1 MSLCGEIGFFSITS
15 NQIFM
20 ISYSSNRS
28 IHNDTV
34 VPTVFQALYHE
45 FCIIIIFKPGFV
57 KLQILTTSLL
67 YFALSDF
74 LLLRDFICH
83 PFYLLLSF
91 SPFFLQCKYLR
102 FDQYFTKSVICLL
115 IQNGIAM
122 WSTKSSSVVIDLSL
136 LSFNLMHRA
145 EILV

>member
-1 MSLCGEIGFFSITS
+1 MGKLDFFPSL
-15 NQIFM
+15 QIRFLWFP
-20 ISYSSNRS
+20 IVPTAS

-91 SPFFLQCKYLR
+91 SLFFLQCKYLR